1 MRKPIDPLTKIK
13 LIYSGELLF
22 FAILFLTLAILKI
35 TGVWGGSDTRGW
47 VFNII
52 TLAGGTWMLVDF
64 IWACISKERRQRKV
78 CFLDKILGL
87 PSGLYLIAFD
97 IYCIIMR
104 SQNALSADFYRIGV
118 SILFFYMF
126 VNMLFQAI
134 YHYFFPLKS
143 LVDAYYE
150 DLRKAEEEEKLEQAK
165 KELLLEENK
174 ENESDSISEERT
186 EN

>member
-1 MRKPIDPLTKIK
+1 MKKPIDPLTKIK

-35 TGVWGGSDTRGW
+35 TGVWGGSTARGW

-52 TLAGGTWMLVDF
+52 TLAGGTWMMIDF
-64 IWACISKERRQRKV
+64 IWACASKKRRQRKV
-78 CFLDKILGL
+78 CFLDKILGV

-118 SILFFYMF
+118 SILFFYMAA
-126 VNMLFQAI
+126 NMLFQAI
-134 YHYFFPLKS
+134 YHYIFPLQS

-150 DLRKAEEEEKLEQAK
+150 DLKKAEEMEKYE
-165 KELLLEENK
+165 KEKEALLKEENI
-174 ENESDSISEERT
+174 ENEPDSVSKDET
-186 EN
+186 QN